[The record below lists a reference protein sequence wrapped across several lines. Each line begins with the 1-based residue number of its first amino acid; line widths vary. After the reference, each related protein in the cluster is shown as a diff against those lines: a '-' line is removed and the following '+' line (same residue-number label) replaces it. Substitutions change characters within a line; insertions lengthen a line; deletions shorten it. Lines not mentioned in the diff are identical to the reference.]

1 MRHHAANLAV
11 VLCAAV
17 ALRSAGAADGPCG
30 EAPSNPVFQA
40 VARAANDLSCN
51 STAHWEAHYNS
62 LQVFVYVP
70 GGEFTMGSEHGLDNE
85 QPVRRVQLDGY
96 WIAKYPVTVAQFREF
111 VEDTGHLTDAEQG
124 WGAWQWTGERMDRPD
139 TAGDPWALRMDGRW
153 NNLYFEQGDDH
164 PVGSVSWNDAN
175 AYAAWLSGRLG
186 VRAVLPTEAQWEKAA
201 RGTDARR
208 FPWGDTVPD
217 GARGNYADSRY
228 AQKYG
233 RYARNPDI
241 GVDDGHVETSP
252 VDAYP
257 LGQSPYGVFDLAGN
271 LGEWVYDVFDPDY
284 YRSAP
289 TQNPTGPV
297 VAAGVPEQRIDRVN
311 RGGSWVD
318 WAGVDGNGEVRPQ
331 GGHNIRAAARTGDE
345 QNSSDDH
352 MGFRLAVDGL
362 RVAVTKPADPFKP
375 DLSEVFIE
383 THEAAGNV
391 FMLEASGDVA
401 GNIAALVGPEGIL
414 IVDDQFA
421 ELTPSIESALW
432 ELHPGDLR
440 YIINTHHHD
449 DHSDGNARLAA
460 AGGALIVAHDIAR
473 ERLQLKGP
481 GHWPVLTFDRTL
493 TIHFNDE
500 VVRLLAIPGGHTD
513 NDVVVFFERANVVH
527 LGDLMN
533 SGTSSFPVAD
543 LDAGGNALRI
553 LDNVAMLLPMIDD
566 DAVIIPGHGPLSDK
580 PELRRLL
587 EMLQSTITM
596 VREKRARG
604 EGIESILAAGVADE
618 YRDWGYGHT
627 SAEGWLTMI
636 YMSLSRM
643 EN

>member
-1 MRHHAANLAV
+1 MKDSTAYPSV
-11 VLCAAV
+11 VLCATV
-17 ALRSAGAADGPCG
+17 ALQSAAAANEPCQ
-30 EAPSNPVFQA
+30 EPPTNAVFQD
-40 VARAANDLSCN
+40 VAQAANELSCN
-51 STAHWEAHYNS
+51 ETGHWEAHFGS
-62 LQVFVYVP
+62 LQVFVHVP
-70 GGEFTMGSEHGLDNE
+70 GGEFTMGSEHGLDDE
-85 QPVRRVQLDGY
+85 RPVRTVQLDGY
-96 WIAKYPVTVAQFREF
+96 WIDKYPVTVAQFREF
-111 VEDTGHLTDAEQG
+111 VADTGYLTDAERG
-124 WGAWQWTGERMDRPD
+124 WGAWQWTGVLMDTPE

-175 AYAAWLSGRLG
+175 AYAAWLSRRLG
-186 VRAVLPTEAQWEKAA
+186 VSAVLPTEAQWEKAA

-208 FPWGDTVPD
+208 FPWGDAAPD
-217 GARGNYADSRY
+217 GTRGNYADSHY
-228 AQKYG
+228 ARKYG
-233 RYARNPDI
+233 RYARRPEI
-241 GVDDGHVETSP
+241 RVDDGYVETSP

-271 LGEWVYDVFDPDY
+271 LGEWVYDVYDSEY
-284 YRSAP
+284 YGSAP
-289 TQNPTGPV
+289 AHNPTGPT
-297 VAAGVPEQRIDRVN
+297 VAAGVPDQRIDRVN

-318 WAGVDGNGEVRPQ
+318 WAGVSDEGEVQPV
-331 GGHNIRAAARTGDE
+331 GGHNLRAAARTGDE

-362 RVAVTKPADPFKP
+362 RSAETKSADPFKP
-375 DLSEVFIE
+375 DLSGVFIE
-383 THEAAGNV
+383 TYEAAGNV

-401 GNIAALVGPEGIL
+401 GNIAALVGPDGIL

-460 AGGALIVAHDIAR
+460 AGGAVIVAHDIAR

-481 GHWPVLTFDRTL
+481 GHWPVLTFDATM

-533 SGTSSFPVAD
+533 SGISSFPLAD

-553 LDNVAMLLPMIDD
+553 LDNIAMLLAMIDD

-580 PELRRLL
+580 PELQRLL
-587 EMLQSTITM
+587 RMLQSTIET
-596 VREKRARG
+596 VREKRARD
-604 EGIESILAAGVADE
+604 ESLESIVAAGVADE

-627 SAEGWLTMI
+627 SAEDWLTMI
-636 YMSLSRM
+636 YMSLSTT

>member
-1 MRHHAANLAV
+1 MKHFTAILSV
-11 VLCAAV
+11 VMCATV
-17 ALRSAGAADGPCG
+17 ALQSAGAANEHCHEP
-30 EAPSNPVFQA
+30 PSNAVFQT
-40 VARAANDLSCN
+40 VAQVVNELSCN
-51 STAHWEAHYNS
+51 ATAHWEAHFDS

-70 GGEFTMGSEHGLDNE
+70 GGEFTMGSEDGLDDE

-111 VEDTGHLTDAEQG
+111 VVDTGYLTDAEQG

-175 AYAAWLSGRLG
+175 AFAAWLSAGLG
-186 VRAVLPTEAQWEKAA
+186 VSVVLPTEAQWEKAA

-208 FPWGDTVPD
+208 FPWGDAPPD
-217 GARGNYADSRY
+217 ATRGNYADSRY

-233 RYARNPDI
+233 RYARRPDI
-241 GVDDGHVETSP
+241 GVDDGYVETSP

-257 LGQSPYGVFDLAGN
+257 PGQSPYGVFDLAGN

-284 YRSAP
+284 YKSAP
-289 TQNPTGPV
+289 AHNPTGPA
-297 VAAGVPEQRIDRVN
+297 VATGVPEQRIDRVN

-318 WAGVDGNGEVRPQ
+318 WAGVSGDGEVQPV

-352 MGFRLAVDGL
+352 MGFRLAIDGL
-362 RVAVTKPADPFKP
+362 RVAATKPADPFKP
-375 DLSEVFIE
+375 DLSGVSIE
-383 THEAAGNV
+383 IYETAGNV

-401 GNIAALVGPEGIL
+401 GNIAALVGPDGIL

-421 ELTPSIESALW
+421 ELTPSIESALQ

-460 AGGALIVAHDIAR
+460 TGGALVVAHDIAR
-473 ERLQLKGP
+473 ERLQLKAP
-481 GHWPVLTFDRTL
+481 GHWPVLTFDATM

-500 VVRLLAIPGGHTD
+500 VVRLLSIPGGHTD
-513 NDVVVFFERANVVH
+513 NDVVVFFEQANVVH

-533 SGTSSFPVAD
+533 SGISSFPFAD
-543 LDAGGNALRI
+543 LDSGGNALRI
-553 LDNVAMLLPMIDD
+553 LENVAMLLPMIDD
-566 DAVIIPGHGPLSDK
+566 DTVIIPGHGPLSDK
-580 PELRRLL
+580 SELQRLHR
-587 EMLQSTITM
+587 MLQSTIAM

-604 EGIESILAAGVADE
+604 ENLESIVAAGVAAE
-618 YRDWGYGHT
+618 YRDWGYGFT
-627 SAEGWLTMI
+627 SAEDWLTMI
-636 YMSLSRM
+636 FMSLSRI